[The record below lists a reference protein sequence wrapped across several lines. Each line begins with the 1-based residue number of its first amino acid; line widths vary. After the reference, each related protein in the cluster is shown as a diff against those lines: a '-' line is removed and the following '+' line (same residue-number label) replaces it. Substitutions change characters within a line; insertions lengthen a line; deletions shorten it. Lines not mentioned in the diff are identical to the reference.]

1 MENENPVLD
10 FIRKNIPL
18 KRVVEVEKCIPSLE
32 EYVKELTE
40 TVYRSYRG
48 SCKVDSSKARGID
61 FLYSILYLL
70 TGEPIKSEDW
80 AYSFEEEIPYEIEKV
95 FQNYFVRNSYFR
107 NYAVQY
113 FKAKVGRKIDGRV
126 VVDPYAFKLIGGES
140 FFYLTLNA
148 LLNVI
153 RRAHEDPAYSY
164 RIMTWEEAITDYL
177 ISGLKTR
184 ASAIMR
190 KQS

>member
-18 KRVVEVEKCIPSLE
+18 KRVVEVEKRIPSLE

-48 SCKVDSSKARGID
+48 SFKVDSSKARGID

-80 AYSFEEEIPYEIEKV
+80 AYSFEEEIPSEIEKV
-95 FQNYFVRNSYFR
+95 LQNYFVRNSYFR

-113 FKAKVGRKIDGRV
+113 FKAKVGRKTGGRV
-126 VVDPYAFKLIGGES
+126 VIDPYAFKLIGGEA
-140 FFYLTLNA
+140 FFYLTLKA
-148 LLNVI
+148 LLNVT
-153 RRAHEDPAYSY
+153 RRAQEDPTYRY

-177 ISGLKTR
+177 ISGLKTIAR
-184 ASAIMR
+184 AL
-190 KQS
+190 